1 MRPESLMHEILSQSA
16 VHAKSPHVLEL
27 ERIQDRRPWRHG
39 ARRFFR
45 AGGLLLFTLTIVLI
59 VGCREK
65 ETTTS
70 AESGVDGATAS
81 NTVESTES
89 SSRPG
94 ERIELTAPGGEENAA
109 DAAASR
115 GDAEGGAQAEADAG
129 TGVPAAGDNAGRL
142 EVDNDADPFVLP
154 GGEIVQVMPHDTRI
168 GLLQNRF
175 SEKSEERRIVA
186 VATRFAEALVAGEA
200 DAMAA
205 DIAPERQDALMDLL
219 TFSLQAKTRPD
230 RVRFGEIEREAEGE
244 VWMPIALRRRDR
256 ASEGEIYLLRSR
268 EGAASRWYVR
278 DLLVQFGE
286 LADEGNTEVERFEPT
301 EYPTSPLR
309 Y

>member
-16 VHAKSPHVLEL
+16 VHAKSPHVSEL
-27 ERIQDRRPWRHG
+27 ERIQDRRPRRHG

-45 AGGLLLFTLTIVLI
+45 AGGLLVFTLTIVLT
-59 VGCREK
+59 VGCREND
-65 ETTTS
+65 TTTS

-89 SSRPG
+89 RSRPG

-115 GDAEGGAQAEADAG
+115 GDAEADP
-129 TGVPAAGDNAGRL
+129 PAAGDNAGRL
-142 EVDNDADPFVLP
+142 EVYNDADPFVLA

>member
-1 MRPESLMHEILSQSA
+1 MHEILSQSA
-16 VHAKSPHVLEL
+16 VHAKSPHVSEL

-115 GDAEGGAQAEADAG
+115 GDAEDGAEAETD
-129 TGVPAAGDNAGRL
+129 VPAAGDNAGRL

-175 SEKSEERRIVA
+175 SENSEERRIVA
-186 VATRFAEALVAGEA
+186 VATRFAEALVAGEP

-205 DIAPERQDALMDLL
+205 EIAPERQDALMDLL
-219 TFSLQAKTRPD
+219 TFSLQAETRPD
-230 RVRFGEIEREAEGE
+230 RVRFGKIEREAEGE
-244 VWMPIALRRRDR
+244 VWMPIALRRGDR
-256 ASEGEIYLLRSR
+256 ASEGEMYLLRSG

-286 LADEGNTEVERFEPT
+286 LADEEKFADDENKEVERFEPT
-301 EYPTSPLR
+301 EYPRSPLR